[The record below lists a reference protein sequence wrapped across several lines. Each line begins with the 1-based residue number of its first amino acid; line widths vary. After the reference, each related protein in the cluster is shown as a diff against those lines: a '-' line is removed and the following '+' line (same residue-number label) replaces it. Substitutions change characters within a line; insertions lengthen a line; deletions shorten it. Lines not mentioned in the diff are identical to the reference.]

1 MPHWEMGM
9 KAFPCNAFMFTRK
22 QSVSDVLVSGR
33 RMLEIRQLYFDS
45 LDSTNEELKRRAA
58 DGAEEGLVVSAG
70 SQHAGKGRSGRR
82 WQSPVGESIAT
93 SLLLR
98 PELPCEKLSSLTLVA
113 AMAVLRAVQGLYDLD
128 AMIKWPNDIVIDG
141 KKVCGILT
149 EMAAKEG
156 KAEYVIIGIGVNV
169 HNHSFSED
177 IQKTATSLDLEL
189 EKTGKGRGGC
199 KVLTQRIWQEFIML
213 YQVYGLTGDLSV
225 LMEEYNR
232 YLVNRN
238 QQVKVLDPLGNWEG
252 TARGID
258 ETGALLVETPDDV
271 RRVDAGEVSVRG
283 VYGYV

>member
-1 MPHWEMGM
+1 
-9 KAFPCNAFMFTRK
+9 
-22 QSVSDVLVSGR
+22 
-33 RMLEIRQLYFDS
+33 MLEIRQLYFDS

-98 PELPCEKLSSLTLVA
+98 PELPCGKLSSLTLVA

-149 EMAAKEG
+149 EMEAKEG